1 MILPSLDP
9 CLEMEVRPRVETF
22 GSERRV
28 CVWGGGVM
36 QRFGAQLHKTL
47 PQVHYS
53 LTNDVFSIYCVL
65 SKVPPGDG
73 VTASCK
79 GYEDHSGGFG

>member
-1 MILPSLDP
+1 
-9 CLEMEVRPRVETF
+9 
-22 GSERRV
+22 
-28 CVWGGGVM
+28 M
-36 QRFGAQLHKTL
+36 QRFGAQLHKAL

-73 VTASCK
+73 VTASSK